1 MHLQKLSISQFRN
14 YDFLDLDLSPG
25 INVLTGN
32 NGEGK
37 TNVLESIHFLSMTRG
52 FQAQGEK
59 YAIQEGAPFFMCEG
73 HWQHQDDAFSVQ
85 CNYVPGKGKKV
96 LINGSPIRRLS
107 EHIGRIPLI
116 IVLPNDTQLIYGT
129 PSLRRRFAD
138 AFISQ
143 YDPEY
148 LRQLIL
154 YDKALTQRNA
164 QLARFAEGQPFDPE
178 LLELW
183 ERQLIPAGQYI
194 YKGRKDFLG
203 EYAPLF
209 NRYFHLIV
217 SDQEQP
223 IIEYKSQIQE
233 NSEEEW
239 MDLYLGNREKERYS
253 QRTAVGIH
261 KDDLTF
267 LIDGNPVK
275 NFGSQGQQKTFLISL
290 KLAQYEM
297 LCHRNERPPL
307 LLLDDIFDKLD
318 MNRLSS
324 IAGIL
329 EKEVEG
335 QVFITDTS
343 LDRTQQIFAQVQER
357 EVRFYTVSEGEVTSI
372 DKL

>member
-1 MHLQKLSISQFRN
+1 MHLEKLGITQFRN
-14 YDFLDLDLSPG
+14 YDFLELEFCPG
-25 INVLTGN
+25 INILTGD

-37 TNVLESIHFLSMTRG
+37 TNVLESIHYLSMTRG

-59 YAIQEGAPFFMCEG
+59 YAIQENAPFFMCEG
-73 HWQHQDDAFSVQ
+73 HWQHQEESFSVQ

-96 LINGSPIRRLS
+96 LINGKATRRLS

-148 LRQLIL
+148 LRQLIV
-154 YDKALTQRNA
+154 YDKALIQRNA
-164 QLARFAEGQPFDPE
+164 QLARFAEGQPFDPD
-178 LLELW
+178 LLGLW
-183 ERQLIPAGQYI
+183 DRQLIPAGRFI
-194 YKGRKDFLG
+194 HAKRVEFLQ
-203 EYAPLF
+203 EYSPLF
-209 NRYFHLIV
+209 TRYFHLIV
-217 SDQEQP
+217 SDKEQP
-223 IIEYKSQIQE
+223 VIHYKSQFTTNTQ
-233 NSEEEW
+233 EEW
-239 MDLYLGNREKERYS
+239 EELFRQNREKERYS
-253 QRTAVGIH
+253 QRSAIGIH
-261 KDDLTF
+261 KDDLSF
-267 LIDGNPVK
+267 LIDGQPVK

-297 LCHRNERPPL
+297 LLQHNERPPL

-324 IAGIL
+324 IAAIL
-329 EKEVEG
+329 EKEVRG

-343 LDRTQQIFAQVQER
+343 LDRTRQIFEQVTTKDL
-357 EVRFYTVSEGEVTSI
+357 RFFRVAKGEVSEI
-372 DKL
+372 